1 MAKKVDDSQIHI
13 GWILRAVLIILG
25 VLIICAAVFFVF
37 ATQVRGRQVLRDA
50 KNVYIA
56 LSATEIEY
64 YAKGD
69 TIYDPSMPSG
79 LKSGVK
85 SSVKALCDNEGDYE
99 VISFDRTR
107 HRVRYM
113 LYTNG
118 RYRVTY
124 YGNGDHNTWEVTYG
138 LTLFRF
144 FDE

>member
-1 MAKKVDDSQIHI
+1 MTKKIDDSQIHI
-13 GWILRAVLIILG
+13 GRILRAVLIILG
-25 VLIICAAVFFVF
+25 VLIIGAAVFFVF
-37 ATQVRGRQVLRDA
+37 ATQIRGRQVLRDA

-64 YAKGD
+64 YAAGK
-69 TIYDPSMPSG
+69 TIYDPAMPSG
-79 LKSGVK
+79 VAMGVK
-85 SSVKALCDNEGDYE
+85 SRVKALCDNEGNYE
-99 VISFDRTR
+99 LISFDRTR
-107 HRVRYM
+107 HRVRYL